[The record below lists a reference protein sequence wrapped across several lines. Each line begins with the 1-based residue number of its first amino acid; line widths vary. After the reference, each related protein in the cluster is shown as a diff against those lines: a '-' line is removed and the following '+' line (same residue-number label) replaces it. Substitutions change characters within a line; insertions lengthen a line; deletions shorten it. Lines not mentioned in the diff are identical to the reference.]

1 MEFTE
6 KRSVYARLPE
16 RICAWYAENKRILPW
31 REEKDPYKIW
41 VSEIM
46 LQQTRVEAVKPYFAR
61 FLQELPDIGALAGCP
76 EEKLLKLW
84 EGLGYYSR
92 VRNMQKAA
100 RQLVETAIRPVDT
113 DQTAVWPVDTDKAIS
128 QSGAAVLPP
137 DPKELQ
143 KLPGIGSYTAG
154 AIASI
159 AYGIPV
165 PAVDGNVLRILARV
179 TADDADILKASVKRE
194 AEQILTDVLQDA
206 ADAGAEKPAAELDP
220 GDFNQGMMDLGAGV
234 CVPNAQPLCE
244 KCPLADICEA
254 HRTGR
259 ETAYPVR
266 KKARERRVE
275 QRTILVIRDG
285 ERVALTRREDKGL
298 LAGMYEFPNLSG
310 RLNRKAVLQAV
321 AEKNLVPLRIQKL
334 EPAKHLF
341 SHVEWQMSGY
351 EIRVADFPESMAKT
365 ESSVKPDGDRAAWI
379 PTQAGSPW
387 FLAEI
392 GQIEDTYPIPSAYK
406 AYAQYLQMKIGMQ
419 GQPKT
424 EAGMQGQSK
433 TKAGMQEQP
442 KTKASMQ
449 GEEA

>member
-100 RQLVETAIRPVDT
+100 RQLVETVHLPVDT
-113 DQTAVWPVDTDKAIS
+113 DQSASRPV
-128 QSGAAVLPP
+128 GAVLPP

-194 AEQILTDVLQDA
+194 AEQILTDVLQEG
-206 ADAGAEKPAAELDP
+206 ADAGAEKTAAELDP

-275 QRTILVIRDG
+275 QRTILVIRAG
-285 ERVALTRREDKGL
+285 ERVTLTRREDKGL

-351 EIRVADFPESMAKT
+351 EIRVAGFPESMAKT
-365 ESSVKPDGDRAAWI
+365 ESGVKPDGDRPAGI
-379 PTQAGSPW
+379 STQAGSPW

-419 GQPKT
+419 GQ
-424 EAGMQGQSK
+424 SK

>member
-113 DQTAVWPVDTDKAIS
+113 DKTAIRPVDTD
-128 QSGAAVLPP
+128 QSASRPVGAVLPP

-194 AEQILTDVLQDA
+194 AEQLLTDVLQNCVDTGLEKANSTPQLEGAVREA
-206 ADAGAEKPAAELDP
+206 AKLNP

-351 EIRVADFPESMAKT
+351 EIRVAGFPESMAKT
-365 ESSVKPDGDRAAWI
+365 ESGMKPDGDRAADI
-379 PTQAGSPW
+379 STQAGSPW

-424 EAGMQGQSK
+424 EAGM
-433 TKAGMQEQP
+433 
-442 KTKASMQ
+442 
-449 GEEA
+449 